1 MKKTTIHWL
10 QYILNLPILFVSFF
24 VTSIIASY
32 LMISENWKDHLVFTP
47 QTTTDKGH
55 IYIIDTFI
63 YAFKIEPIAA
73 TIFILSAIYLIG
85 IIITR
90 WLYWR
95 KNKIGFIGLQLM
107 IVIPIFIYTLLVAHS
122 EGTMIIVEENWEKYL
137 VFSPKS
143 ITDTNQIYYI
153 DRLLYGIQKLPIFG
167 TIFILSFL
175 YIIGL
180 IVSKVSYKIRFHKNR
195 NTWGAT
201 RAAITYPSCNFY
213 FCYFTIVI
221 YCPWSLTL

>member
-1 MKKTTIHWL
+1 
-10 QYILNLPILFVSFF
+10 
-24 VTSIIASY
+24 
-32 LMISENWKDHLVFTP
+32 MISEDWKDHLVFTP
-47 QTTTDKGH
+47 QTITDTGH
-55 IYIIDTFI
+55 IYEIDKFI

-107 IVIPIFIYTLLVAHS
+107 IVLPIFLYTLLVTHS
-122 EGTMIIVEENWEKYL
+122 TGAIIAVEKNWEKYL

-143 ITDTNQIYYI
+143 ITDVNQIYYI
-153 DRLLYGIQKLPIFG
+153 DRLLYASQKSPISS

-180 IVSKVSYKIRFHKNR
+180 IVSKIFTQIRFRKNL
-195 NTWGAT
+195 NT
-201 RAAITYPSCNFY
+201 
-213 FCYFTIVI
+213 
-221 YCPWSLTL
+221 